1 MAEKQKGIQMR
12 RDRLERHIGKFV
24 TVTLWYGKMISG
36 YLYRTDSARYKNDP
50 TLYLRKKRYV
60 LEDKNTGET
69 SMLFRCSHVSK
80 LVYEGG

>member
-80 LVYEGG
+80 LVYEG

>member
-1 MAEKQKGIQMR
+1 MKREILEKY
-12 RDRLERHIGKFV
+12 IGKSV
-24 TVTLWYGKMISG
+24 TIKLLGGEKIEGV
-36 YLYRTDSARYKNDP
+36 LYRTDSERYKNDP

-80 LVYEGG
+80 LGYEW

>member
-1 MAEKQKGIQMR
+1 MK

-24 TVTLWYGKMISG
+24 TVILWYGKMISG

-80 LVYEGG
+80 LGYEW

>member
-1 MAEKQKGIQMR
+1 MN
-12 RDRLERHIGKFV
+12 RDRLERQIGKFV
-24 TVTLWYGKMISG
+24 TVTLWYRKMIRR

-60 LEDKNTGET
+60 LVDKNTGET

-80 LVYEGG
+80 LVYEGW